1 MQAQLLRWGPVGIL
15 GLWPPVC
22 RSLIGWRARRADV
35 IVGLSSMSVAGVRD
49 RVEVTLVG
57 RKLIVVFYADM
68 VGYSRLIGIDDVG
81 SPIWLSGSAS
91 GSTSAM

>member
-1 MQAQLLRWGPVGIL
+1 
-15 GLWPPVC
+15 
-22 RSLIGWRARRADV
+22 
-35 IVGLSSMSVAGVRD
+35 MSVAGVRD
-49 RVEVTLVG
+49 LAEGTVAG
-57 RKLIVVFYADM
+57 RRLIVVFYADM